1 MYQNFFVSIFVSK
14 FFYIV
19 AKWRTV
25 LTTVSRTPLRNWKK
39 NKLIIEFNIEINFFT
54 LILFS
59 WQEKE
64 VWLIEQIRVSWN
76 WNIETNSNTRNRP
89 ELSKNKALAGSK
101 ISNLRLKENSGKS
114 FIELTFQSL
123 RSRQCQQKLVKRIF
137 NPFWNYDM
145 NEIPWYRFWDCKN
158 KATQT
163 GNKRCSKTHIYEN
176 HRIYENIL
184 SKISILFEITFE
196 RIEARFSLNP
206 GQYILSQS

>member
-1 MYQNFFVSIFVSK
+1 M
-14 FFYIV
+14 
-19 AKWRTV
+19 
-25 LTTVSRTPLRNWKK
+25 
-39 NKLIIEFNIEINFFT
+39 
-54 LILFS
+54 ILFS
-59 WQEKE
+59 WHEKE

-76 WNIETNSNTRNRP
+76 WNIETNSNARNRP

-163 GNKRCSKTHIYEN
+163 GNKRCSKTHILKEYIEIFIKN
-176 HRIYENIL
+176 FDISWNYIWKDRGQIFVKSRSVHIIPIVTSASVRIWDL
-184 SKISILFEITFE
+184 
-196 RIEARFSLNP
+196 
-206 GQYILSQS
+206 